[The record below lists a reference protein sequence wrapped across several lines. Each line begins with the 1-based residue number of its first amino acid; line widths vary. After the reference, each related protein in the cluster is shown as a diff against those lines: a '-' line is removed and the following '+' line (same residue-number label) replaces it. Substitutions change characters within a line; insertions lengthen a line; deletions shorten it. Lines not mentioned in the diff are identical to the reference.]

1 MAPTLPSWWLLFL
14 LLLGVGATAA
24 ARGSKKLTPPVST
37 AYEWPERFHAVV
49 VSINLTSHDR
59 GGGRLQLIE
68 LYYDWP
74 HGRDLNIVR
83 DQLSGDPPLY
93 NVEWVNGT
101 SYLFDTAASS
111 CRTFQFPVGL
121 LPPDWIATANYL
133 GRDTVDGF
141 ECHVWSNFL
150 FSRYY
155 ADVATGHPVRW
166 IFNGNTRHVLEFE
179 AGVVLQDSSKW
190 QAPPYCFASS
200 TPPPI

>member
-49 VSINLTSHDR
+49 VSINLTNHDR

-68 LYYDWP
+68 IYYDWP

-111 CRTFQFPVGL
+111 CRTFQFPVGI
-121 LPPDWIATANYL
+121 LPRSGVTPWTPTSPLAAPSAGYSTAIR
-133 GRDTVDGF
+133 GM
-141 ECHVWSNFL
+141 CSC
-150 FSRYY
+150 SK
-155 ADVATGHPVRW
+155 PV
-166 IFNGNTRHVLEFE
+166 
-179 AGVVLQDSSKW
+179 
-190 QAPPYCFASS
+190 
-200 TPPPI
+200 